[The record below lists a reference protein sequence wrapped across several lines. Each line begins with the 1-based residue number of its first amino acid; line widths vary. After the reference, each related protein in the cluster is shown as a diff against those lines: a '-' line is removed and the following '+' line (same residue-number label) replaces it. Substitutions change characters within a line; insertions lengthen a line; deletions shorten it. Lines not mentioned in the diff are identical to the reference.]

1 MVISKLERDR
11 HSNEYLIIFRRLY
24 LNQFNRD
31 VRKKRCRDPCLFLL
45 GPGFFLATQNHY
57 HARSIRRVFFFLTNS
72 IIIRLAACHIPPL
85 HITRSAPM
93 SFCQGNRAMVDATK
107 PGKRTVCLRRREAL
121 TTIHRTRFDQS
132 PRRVHSRPEIFR
144 EKSKKTSYTTSS
156 LHRSGNSNDMRAP
169 FFFFFSP
176 PRVFVHG
183 GDALARGL

>member
-1 MVISKLERDR
+1 MTYAKNDVAIHAFFFLARD
-11 HSNEYLIIFRRLY
+11 
-24 LNQFNRD
+24 
-31 VRKKRCRDPCLFLL
+31 
-45 GPGFFLATQNHY
+45 FFLATQNHY
-57 HARSIRRVFFFLTNS
+57 HARSIRRVFFFNELYYNS
-72 IIIRLAACHIPPL
+72 ISGVSYPPL

>member
-1 MVISKLERDR
+1 MTYAKNDVAIHAFFFLARD
-11 HSNEYLIIFRRLY
+11 
-24 LNQFNRD
+24 
-31 VRKKRCRDPCLFLL
+31 
-45 GPGFFLATQNHY
+45 FFLATKITTTLVRFDEY
-57 HARSIRRVFFFLTNS
+57 SFLTNS

-85 HITRSAPM
+85 HITRSASM

-107 PGKRTVCLRRREAL
+107 PGKRTVCLRRHEAL

-183 GDALARGL
+183 EDALARGL